1 MSLVDAV
8 GIGSAPPS
16 ETLSP
21 VLPSGLSVLAANGGA
36 RWHNQLTGRHVSG
49 TVFCED
55 CGTQLIES
63 GPRCELC
70 DRELGGEA
78 GR

>member
-21 VLPSGLSVLAANGGA
+21 VLPTGLSMLAENTGA
-36 RWHNQLTGRHVSG
+36 KWHNQLTGRHVSG
-49 TVFCED
+49 SVFCED
-55 CGTQLIES
+55 CGAQLISS
-63 GPRCELC
+63 GPRREFC